1 MVSQTSRNSK
11 VFFLTINTQVH
22 TSHCQCRSRAAGD
35 RCSHRA
41 HRCGPAAACLSM
53 QCAHWQSLQM
63 HSSAKKEGFLFQSF
77 PILFTFRTGP
87 GDYEVIIPSTLIPAQ
102 TLVTIHFLF
111 PPFRSVFPKPN
122 SAPTIIIKRASGQVT
137 EAKGDRAAIWGS
149 LRVAAQGPPQ
159 VF

>member
-1 MVSQTSRNSK
+1 MWT
-11 VFFLTINTQVH
+11 
-22 TSHCQCRSRAAGD
+22 G
-35 RCSHRA
+35 CSLPLDA
-41 HRCGPAAACLSM
+41 MCTLAEPADA
-53 QCAHWQSLQM
+53 

-111 PPFRSVFPKPN
+111 PPSRSVFPKPN